1 MTEHISDKYL
11 YPLGRFLLG
20 LYFLLPGLA
29 KVFLFQENL
38 EVVIERE
45 VPFPSFS
52 LSLMAVVQI
61 FFGLMLMFGK
71 LVHTGSIVLVIATLL
86 INFYIHDFWNMSDN
100 PDQAHETQN
109 FVKNLGIMAGLLILS
124 KKSEQPNST
133 FSCQLKLKCRP
144 NYLIHLSANT
154 LHHSIQHL

>member
-1 MTEHISDKYL
+1 MTESISNKYL

-38 EVVIERE
+38 AIVVERE
-45 VPFPSFS
+45 VPVPS
-52 LSLMAVVQI
+52 LSLSLVAIAQI
-61 FFGLMLMFGK
+61 LFGTTLMFGK
-71 LVHTGSIVLVIATLL
+71 FVQLGSLVLAVVTIL
-86 INFYIHDFWNMSDN
+86 INLYIHDFWNMADN

-124 KKSEQPNST
+124 KKSN
-133 FSCQLKLKCRP
+133 
-144 NYLIHLSANT
+144 
-154 LHHSIQHL
+154 

>member
-1 MTEHISDKYL
+1 MTGDISNKYL

-29 KVFLFQENL
+29 KLFLFQENL

-45 VPFPSFS
+45 VPFPMFS

-71 LVHTGSIVLVIATLL
+71 FTHLGSIVLVIATLL
-86 INFYIHDFWNMSDN
+86 INFYIHDFWNMSGD

-109 FVKNLGIMAGLLILS
+109 FVKNLGIIAGLLILS
-124 KKSEQPNST
+124 RKSG
-133 FSCQLKLKCRP
+133 
-144 NYLIHLSANT
+144 
-154 LHHSIQHL
+154 

>member
-1 MTEHISDKYL
+1 MTGDISNKYL

-45 VPFPSFS
+45 VPFPTFS

-71 LVHTGSIVLVIATLL
+71 FVHLGSIVLVIATLL
-86 INFYIHDFWNMSDN
+86 INFYIHDFWNMGDN

-109 FVKNLGIMAGLLILS
+109 FVKNFGIIAGLLILS
-124 KKSEQPNST
+124 KKSE
-133 FSCQLKLKCRP
+133 
-144 NYLIHLSANT
+144 
-154 LHHSIQHL
+154 

>member
-1 MTEHISDKYL
+1 MTEYISDKYL

-29 KVFLFQENL
+29 KVFLFHENL

-71 LVHTGSIVLVIATLL
+71 FVHIGSMVLVVATML
-86 INFYIHDFWNMSDN
+86 INLYIHDFWNMTGSM
-100 PDQAHETQN
+100 DQGHETQN
-109 FVKNLGIMAGLLILS
+109 FVKNLGIMAGLLVLS
-124 KKSEQPNST
+124 KKS
-133 FSCQLKLKCRP
+133 
-144 NYLIHLSANT
+144 
-154 LHHSIQHL
+154 